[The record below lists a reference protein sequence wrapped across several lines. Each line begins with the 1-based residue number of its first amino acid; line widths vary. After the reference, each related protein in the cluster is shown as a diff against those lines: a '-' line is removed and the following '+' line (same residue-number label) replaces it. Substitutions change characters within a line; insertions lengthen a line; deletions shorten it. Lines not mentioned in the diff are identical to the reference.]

1 MKLLK
6 QYGITLIELMVS
18 VAMVGI
24 LASIAYPS
32 YTQYAIRA
40 NRAAAQ
46 SEMME
51 IASRQQQFLLTNRA
65 YADKTIL
72 EANGYRLPAV
82 VSDRYGYAIVLGSG
96 ATPFYTLTFTPI
108 GLQAGDGDL
117 VLDSSGVKMPVDVW

>member
-1 MKLLK
+1 MKFLK
-6 QYGITLIELMVS
+6 QNGFTLIELMISIALVS
-18 VAMVGI
+18 I

-32 YTQYAIRA
+32 YTQYAVKA

-72 EANGYRLPAV
+72 ETDGYILPAD
-82 VSDRYGYAIVLGSG
+82 VSDKYGYTIVLGSG

-117 VLDSSGVKMPVDVW
+117 VLDSNGVRMPIDVW